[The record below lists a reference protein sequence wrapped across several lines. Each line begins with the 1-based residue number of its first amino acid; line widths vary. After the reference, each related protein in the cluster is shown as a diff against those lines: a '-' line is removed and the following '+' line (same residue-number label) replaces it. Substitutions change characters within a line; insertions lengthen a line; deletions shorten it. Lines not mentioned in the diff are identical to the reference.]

1 MRKKTGLGNSR
12 EEIIDYRYR
21 LNGETVLPLEPANQR
36 IDLKSND
43 ASGKLHLTLT
53 VLPLEPANQRIDL
66 KSNDASG
73 KLHLTL
79 T

>member
-21 LNGETVLPLEPANQR
+21 LNGETVIPLEPANQR

-53 VLPLEPANQRIDL
+53 
-66 KSNDASG
+66 
-73 KLHLTL
+73 
-79 T
+79 